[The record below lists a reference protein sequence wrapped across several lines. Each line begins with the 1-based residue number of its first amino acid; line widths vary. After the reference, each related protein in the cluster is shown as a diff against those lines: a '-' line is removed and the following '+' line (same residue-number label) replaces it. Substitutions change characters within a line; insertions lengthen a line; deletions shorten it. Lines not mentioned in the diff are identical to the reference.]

1 MAIRPMGGPQPGLN
15 PLYQQVQAVDQA
27 YNPMIEQLKTA
38 LQNNAV
44 EVPNAPTPVASPFA
58 NLGAALG
65 MAATGQGAQYAQAL
79 QQNAMQNAQRMDRYQ
94 NVVMQARNYDKLR
107 EQNLRTA
114 IAEAYKNRGLSKAEA
129 GRKYSSAAFDRG
141 MARKENKRRDARLSM
156 DQKIRQDERYGE
168 VLNRWGS
175 LPEGQATHQIMS
187 QMRRGILGYRMAV
200 DPETDKPV
208 PFTAETPIEATQPM
222 IQQGDQMVPD
232 PRYRPI
238 TMAELYAKPVSA
250 DQIPEDWEKVKS
262 AKVQSVL
269 RELEANVDQ
278 SLMYVNHDE
287 FENMIRAEA
296 EGLIEGVNRAHE
308 QYHQKYKER
317 EDLVLPENRVTSGD
331 LPRVRAY
338 RPVRGG
344 PRNPEDYAGA
354 IAGYSAGFGP
364 KKQDMVEIVDL
375 PSGDVVETV
384 SMSEAKQRG
393 LLTVDEAQKQYGP
406 TREVQPAPPGQV
418 QQERSKAE
426 PAPPGQQA
434 PLFGVPRVGDGETSR
449 PRQQQQP
456 QPPRAVRTQGVPPV
470 LSMGFDA
477 PEGEIDVET
486 GTFTSR
492 EAMEQM
498 EMAAQALERA
508 LEPAGPE
515 ATVGDAFTG
524 ALPGMGAMASG
535 AVDALQDQFLG
546 TIQPQ
551 MGEGPYGVRQRV
563 AMPPIQNRNRAEA
576 ARLGMNWLRDFVQ
589 RNQIPAERF
598 KPGMDRAKIVQE
610 VKAQMIGAGMGRE
623 AAHKAAMKSV
633 SAYHR
638 ELKARQ

>member
-1 MAIRPMGGPQPGLN
+1 MMAIRPMGGPQPGLN

-156 DQKIRQDERYGE
+156 DQETYLDEKYNQARDT
-168 VLNRWGS
+168 WGS
-175 LPEGQATHQIMS
+175 IPEGQATHQMLS
-187 QMRRGILGYRMAV
+187 QMRRGILVYRMAV

-331 LPRVRAY
+331 LPRVKAY
-338 RPVRGG
+338 RPVKNSRQVPGTENSYLLGG
-344 PRNPEDYAGA
+344 F
-354 IAGYSAGFGP
+354 SAADARSS
-364 KKQDMVEIVDL
+364 KDMVEIVDL

-515 ATVGDAFTG
+515 ATLGDAFT
-524 ALPGMGAMASG
+524 
-535 AVDALQDQFLG
+535 
-546 TIQPQ
+546 
-551 MGEGPYGVRQRV
+551 E
-563 AMPPIQNRNRAEA
+563 
-576 ARLGMNWLRDFVQ
+576 
-589 RNQIPAERF
+589 
-598 KPGMDRAKIVQE
+598 
-610 VKAQMIGAGMGRE
+610 
-623 AAHKAAMKSV
+623 
-633 SAYHR
+633 
-638 ELKARQ
+638 